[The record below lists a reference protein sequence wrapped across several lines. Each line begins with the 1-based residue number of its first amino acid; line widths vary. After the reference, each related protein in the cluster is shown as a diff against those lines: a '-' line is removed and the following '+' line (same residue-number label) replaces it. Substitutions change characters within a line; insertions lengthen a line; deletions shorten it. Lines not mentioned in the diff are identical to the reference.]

1 MIICFCNKRVFVY
14 LNSNRNGM
22 KKKIIY
28 AVCLILFVF
37 LAPSCSKTCKTCK
50 KVYYDGS
57 GTYLREDAEASYCGV
72 ELIAIDGKT
81 IDLGALGSAKWE
93 CR

>member
-1 MIICFCNKRVFVY
+1 MKRKLIIAAVFV
-14 LNSNRNGM
+14 
-22 KKKIIY
+22 
-28 AVCLILFVF
+28 LIAWGFT
-37 LAPSCSKTCKTCK
+37 SCEKTCKFCK

-57 GTYLREDAEASYCGV
+57 GNYIREDGGADYCGV

-93 CR
+93 CN